1 MVFTDKINIVMHHSS
16 QGMYKKN
23 ILSKSLNMEVFRSSI
38 GVLLIF
44 FLLVVGSR
52 IVGYFEQAAEGN
64 IDPGIILSVIALR
77 FPDFITLLIPLSFF
91 LGLLITIGRLN
102 SEGEIHGYFS
112 AGLSK
117 FNLIKFLLPQAFI
130 YFFITLVL
138 SLYIAPYTKN
148 LSKDLLVI
156 DSFEE
161 QIDAIQSDEIVS
173 LDDGGFLYVQTAD
186 EGLIKGV
193 KLFQVDEDN
202 SFIVISDEL
211 LTTEKDKTIEL
222 NLKNGSFYGGLFSES
237 SKIISN
243 FNNFN
248 FEIDKN
254 MSQSNDLS
262 LTKLFDYSS
271 ASDQATFQWNIS
283 IPITILILLLYG
295 IYISSSKPREGKF
308 SFMLPGMLIYV
319 SYLSLLILGREF
331 ISDNPGSIFNL
342 WFIHGLFIL
351 FLFLYAYREKII
363 FVSFANLAI
372 QENIYL
378 RYFIGI
384 MIFILFIWMAA

>member
-186 EGLIKGV
+186 EGLLKGV

-222 NLKNGSFYGGLFSES
+222 NLKNGSFYGGLFSET

-254 MSQSNDLS
+254 ISQSNDLS
-262 LTKLFDYSS
+262 LTKLFDYSL

-319 SYLSLLILGREF
+319 SYLSLLILAREF

-342 WFIHGLFIL
+342 WFIHGLFVL
-351 FLFLYAYREKII
+351 FLLLYTYREKII
-363 FVSFANLAI
+363 FLSFANLTI
-372 QENIYL
+372 QENIYF
-378 RYFIGI
+378 RFFIGI
-384 MIFILFIWMAA
+384 MIFILFIWMVT

>member
-23 ILSKSLNMEVFRSSI
+23 ILSKSLNIEVFRSSI

-351 FLFLYAYREKII
+351 FLFLYVYREKII

-384 MIFILFIWMAA
+384 MIFILFIWMVA

>member
-23 ILSKSLNMEVFRSSI
+23 ILSKSLNIEVFRSSI
-38 GVLLIF
+38 GVLLVF

-52 IVGYFEQAAEGN
+52 VVGYFEQAAEGN
-64 IDPGIILSVIALR
+64 IDPGIIVSVIALR

-138 SLYIAPYTKN
+138 SIYIAPYSKN

-173 LDDGGFLYVQTAD
+173 LDDGGFLYVQTVD
-186 EGLIKGV
+186 EGLIEGV
-193 KLFQVDEDN
+193 KLFQVNEDN

-211 LTTEKDKTIEL
+211 ITIEKDKTIEL

-254 MSQSNDLS
+254 ISRSNDLS

-271 ASDQATFQWNIS
+271 ASDKATFQWNVS

-319 SYLSLLILGREF
+319 SYLSLLILGREL
-331 ISDNPGSIFNL
+331 ISDNPESIFNL
-342 WFIHGLFIL
+342 WFIHGLFVL
-351 FLFLYAYREKII
+351 FLFLYVYREKIVL
-363 FVSFANLAI
+363 VSFANLAI

-378 RYFIGI
+378 RHLIGI
-384 MIFILFIWMAA
+384 MIFILFLWMVT

>member
-64 IDPGIILSVIALR
+64 IDPGIILSVITLR

-186 EGLIKGV
+186 EGLLKGV

-342 WFIHGLFIL
+342 WFIHVLFIL
-351 FLFLYAYREKII
+351 FLLLYAYREKII

-384 MIFILFIWMAA
+384 MIFILFIWMVA

>member
-156 DSFEE
+156 DSLEE

-308 SFMLPGMLIYV
+308 SFMLQGMLIYV

-331 ISDNPGSIFNL
+331 ISDNSGSIFNL

-384 MIFILFIWMAA
+384 MIFILFIWMVA

>member
-64 IDPGIILSVIALR
+64 IDPGIILSVITLR

-173 LDDGGFLYVQTAD
+173 LDDRGFLYVQTAD

-193 KLFQVDEDN
+193 KLFQVDEDS

-384 MIFILFIWMAA
+384 MIFILFIWMVA

>member
-23 ILSKSLNMEVFRSSI
+23 ILSKSLNIEVFRSSI
-38 GVLLIF
+38 GVLLVF

-52 IVGYFEQAAEGN
+52 VVGYFEQAAEGN
-64 IDPGIILSVIALR
+64 IDPGIIVSVIALR

-130 YFFITLVL
+130 YFIITLVL

-173 LDDGGFLYVQTAD
+173 LDDGGFLYVQTVD
-186 EGLIKGV
+186 EGLIEGV
-193 KLFQVDEDN
+193 KLFQVDKDN

-211 LTTEKDKTIEL
+211 ITIEKDKTIEL

-254 MSQSNDLS
+254 ISLSNDLS

-271 ASDQATFQWNIS
+271 ASDKATFQWNVS

-331 ISDNPGSIFNL
+331 ISDNPESIFNL
-342 WFIHGLFIL
+342 WFIHGLFVL
-351 FLFLYAYREKII
+351 FLFLYVYREKIVL
-363 FVSFANLAI
+363 VSFANLAI

-378 RYFIGI
+378 RYLIGI
-384 MIFILFIWMAA
+384 MIFILFLWMVT

>member
-64 IDPGIILSVIALR
+64 IDPGIILSVITLR

-173 LDDGGFLYVQTAD
+173 LDDGGFLYVQTAN

-283 IPITILILLLYG
+283 IPMTILILLLYG

-384 MIFILFIWMAA
+384 MIFILFIWMVA

>member
-64 IDPGIILSVIALR
+64 IDPGIILSVITLR

-271 ASDQATFQWNIS
+271 ASDQATFQWNLS

-342 WFIHGLFIL
+342 WFIHGLFVL
-351 FLFLYAYREKII
+351 FLFLYVYREKII
-363 FVSFANLAI
+363 LVSFANLAI

-378 RYFIGI
+378 RYLIGI
-384 MIFILFIWMAA
+384 MIFILFIWVVT

>member
-1 MVFTDKINIVMHHSS
+1 MIFTDKINIVMHHSS

-52 IVGYFEQAAEGN
+52 VVGYFEQAAEGN
-64 IDPGIILSVIALR
+64 IDPGIILSVIVLR

-117 FNLIKFLLPQAFI
+117 LNLVKFLLPQAFI

-186 EGLIKGV
+186 EGLLEGV

-237 SKIISN
+237 PKIISN

-254 MSQSNDLS
+254 ISQSNDLS

-319 SYLSLLILGREF
+319 SYLSLLILSREF
-331 ISDNPGSIFNL
+331 ISDNPSSIFNL
-342 WFIHGLFIL
+342 WFIHGLFVL
-351 FLFLYAYREKII
+351 FLFLYVYREKII
-363 FVSFANLAI
+363 LVSFANLAI

-378 RYFIGI
+378 RYLIGI
-384 MIFILFIWMAA
+384 MIFILFIWVVT

>member
-211 LTTEKDKTIEL
+211 LTTEKDKTFEL

-342 WFIHGLFIL
+342 WFIHVLFIL
-351 FLFLYAYREKII
+351 FLLLYAYREKII

-384 MIFILFIWMAA
+384 MIFILFIWMVA

>member
-308 SFMLPGMLIYV
+308 SFLLPGMLIYV

-384 MIFILFIWMAA
+384 MIFILFIWMVA

>member
-64 IDPGIILSVIALR
+64 IDPGIILSVITLR

-186 EGLIKGV
+186 EGLLEGV

-202 SFIVISDEL
+202 SFIVISDKL
-211 LTTEKDKTIEL
+211 LTTEKDKTVEL

-237 SKIISN
+237 PKIISN

-248 FEIDKN
+248 FEIDTN
-254 MSQSNDLS
+254 ISQSNDLS

-331 ISDNPGSIFNL
+331 ISDNPSSIFNL
-342 WFIHGLFIL
+342 WFIHGLFVL
-351 FLFLYAYREKII
+351 FLFLYVYREKII

-378 RYFIGI
+378 RYLIGI
-384 MIFILFIWMAA
+384 MIFILFMWMVT

>member
-64 IDPGIILSVIALR
+64 IDPGIILSVITLR

-211 LTTEKDKTIEL
+211 LTKEKDKTIEL

-319 SYLSLLILGREF
+319 SYLSLLILSREF
-331 ISDNPGSIFNL
+331 ISDNPSSIFNL
-342 WFIHGLFIL
+342 WFIHGLFVL
-351 FLFLYAYREKII
+351 FLFLYVYREKII
-363 FVSFANLAI
+363 LVSFANLAI

-378 RYFIGI
+378 RYLIGI
-384 MIFILFIWMAA
+384 MIFILFIWMVT

>member
-52 IVGYFEQAAEGN
+52 IVGYFEQAADGN

-254 MSQSNDLS
+254 ISQSNDLS

-342 WFIHGLFIL
+342 WFIHVLFIL
-351 FLFLYAYREKII
+351 FLFLYVYREKII
-363 FVSFANLAI
+363 LVSFANLAI

-378 RYFIGI
+378 RYLIGI
-384 MIFILFIWMAA
+384 MIFILFIWMVA

>member
-64 IDPGIILSVIALR
+64 IDPGIILSVITLR

-202 SFIVISDEL
+202 SFIVFSDEL

-222 NLKNGSFYGGLFSES
+222 NLKNGTFYGGLFSES

-384 MIFILFIWMAA
+384 MIFILFIWMVA

>member
-23 ILSKSLNMEVFRSSI
+23 ILSKSLNIEVFRSSI

-52 IVGYFEQAAEGN
+52 VVGYFEQAAEGN
-64 IDPGIILSVIALR
+64 IDPGIILSVIVLR

-117 FNLIKFLLPQAFI
+117 LNLVKFLLPQAFI

-148 LSKDLLVI
+148 LSKELLVI

-173 LDDGGFLYVQTAD
+173 LDNGGFLYVQTAD

-193 KLFQVDEDN
+193 KFFQVDEDN

-211 LTTEKDKTIEL
+211 LTKEKDKTIEL

-319 SYLSLLILGREF
+319 SYLSLLILSREF
-331 ISDNPGSIFNL
+331 ISDNPSSIFNL
-342 WFIHGLFIL
+342 WFIHGLFVL
-351 FLFLYAYREKII
+351 FLFLYVYREKII
-363 FVSFANLAI
+363 LVSFANLAI

-378 RYFIGI
+378 RYLIGI
-384 MIFILFIWMAA
+384 MIFILFIWVVT

>member
-23 ILSKSLNMEVFRSSI
+23 ILSKSLNIEVFRSSI
-38 GVLLIF
+38 GVLLVF

-52 IVGYFEQAAEGN
+52 VVGYFEQAAEGN
-64 IDPGIILSVIALR
+64 IDPGIILSVIVLR

-117 FNLIKFLLPQAFI
+117 LNLVKFLLPQAFI

-148 LSKDLLVI
+148 LSKELLVI

-173 LDDGGFLYVQTAD
+173 LDNGGFLYVQTAD

-193 KLFQVDEDN
+193 KFFQVDEDN

-211 LTTEKDKTIEL
+211 LTKEKDKTIEL

-271 ASDQATFQWNIS
+271 ASDQATFQWNVS

-319 SYLSLLILGREF
+319 SYLSLLILSREF
-331 ISDNPGSIFNL
+331 ISDNPSSIFNL
-342 WFIHGLFIL
+342 WFIHGLFVL
-351 FLFLYAYREKII
+351 FLFLYVYREKII
-363 FVSFANLAI
+363 LVSFANLAI

-378 RYFIGI
+378 RYLIGI
-384 MIFILFIWMAA
+384 MIFILFIWVVT

>member
-1 MVFTDKINIVMHHSS
+1 
-16 QGMYKKN
+16 MYKKN

-52 IVGYFEQAAEGN
+52 VVGYFEQAAEGN
-64 IDPGIILSVIALR
+64 IDPGIILIVIALR

-117 FNLIKFLLPQAFI
+117 LNLIKFLLPQAFI

-138 SLYIAPYTKN
+138 SLYLAPYTKN

-193 KLFQVDEDN
+193 KFFQVDKDN
-202 SFIVISDEL
+202 SYIVISDEL

-222 NLKNGSFYGGLFSES
+222 NLKNGFFYGGLFSES

-243 FNNFN
+243 FDNFN

-271 ASDQATFQWNIS
+271 ASDKATFQWNIS

-351 FLFLYAYREKII
+351 FLFLYAYKEKII

-372 QENIYL
+372 QENNYFRYL
-378 RYFIGI
+378 VGI
-384 MIFILFIWMAA
+384 MIFILFIWMVT

>member
-44 FLLVVGSR
+44 FLLVVASR

-173 LDDGGFLYVQTAD
+173 LDDGGFLYVQTAN

-384 MIFILFIWMAA
+384 MIFILFIWMVA

>member
-64 IDPGIILSVIALR
+64 IDPGIILSVITLR

-148 LSKDLLVI
+148 LSKELLVI

-378 RYFIGI
+378 RYLIGI
-384 MIFILFIWMAA
+384 MIFILFIWMVA

>member
-211 LTTEKDKTIEL
+211 VTIEKDKTIEL

-254 MSQSNDLS
+254 ISQSNDLS
-262 LTKLFDYSS
+262 LTKLFDYSL

-384 MIFILFIWMAA
+384 MIFILFIWMVA

>member
-23 ILSKSLNMEVFRSSI
+23 ILSKSLNIEVFRSSI
-38 GVLLIF
+38 GVLLVF

-52 IVGYFEQAAEGN
+52 VVGYFEQAAEGN
-64 IDPGIILSVIALR
+64 IDPGIIVSVIALR

-173 LDDGGFLYVQTAD
+173 LDDGGFLYVQTVD
-186 EGLIKGV
+186 EGLIEGV

-211 LTTEKDKTIEL
+211 ITIEKDKTIEL

-254 MSQSNDLS
+254 ISRSNDLT

-271 ASDQATFQWNIS
+271 ASDKATFQWNVS

-319 SYLSLLILGREF
+319 SYLSLLILGREL
-331 ISDNPGSIFNL
+331 ISDNPESIFNL
-342 WFIHGLFIL
+342 WFIHGLFVL
-351 FLFLYAYREKII
+351 FLFLYVYREKIVL
-363 FVSFANLAI
+363 VSFANLAI

-378 RYFIGI
+378 RYLIGI
-384 MIFILFIWMAA
+384 MIFILFLWMVT

>member
-331 ISDNPGSIFNL
+331 ISDNPSSIFNL

-384 MIFILFIWMAA
+384 MIFILFIWMVA

>member
-52 IVGYFEQAAEGN
+52 IVGYFEQAADGN

-211 LTTEKDKTIEL
+211 LTTEKDKAIEL

-331 ISDNPGSIFNL
+331 ISDNPSSIFNL

-384 MIFILFIWMAA
+384 MIFILFIWMVA

>member
-23 ILSKSLNMEVFRSSI
+23 ILSKSLNIEVFRSSI

-52 IVGYFEQAAEGN
+52 VVGYFEQAAEGN

-363 FVSFANLAI
+363 LVSFANLAI

-378 RYFIGI
+378 RNFIGI
-384 MIFILFIWMAA
+384 MIFILFIWMVA

>member
-23 ILSKSLNMEVFRSSI
+23 ILSKSLNIEVFRSSI
-38 GVLLIF
+38 SVLLIF

-138 SLYIAPYTKN
+138 SIYIAPYTKN
-148 LSKDLLVI
+148 LSKELLVI

-173 LDDGGFLYVQTAD
+173 LDDGGFLYVQTVD
-186 EGLIKGV
+186 EGLIEGV
-193 KLFQVDEDN
+193 KFFQVDEDN

-211 LTTEKDKTIEL
+211 LTQEKDKTIEL

-283 IPITILILLLYG
+283 IPITILIFLLYG

-319 SYLSLLILGREF
+319 SYLSLLILSREF
-331 ISDNPGSIFNL
+331 ISDNPSSIFNL
-342 WFIHGLFIL
+342 WFIHGLFVL
-351 FLFLYAYREKII
+351 FLFLYVYREKII
-363 FVSFANLAI
+363 LVSFANLAI

-378 RYFIGI
+378 RYLIGI
-384 MIFILFIWMAA
+384 MIFILFIWMVA

>member
-23 ILSKSLNMEVFRSSI
+23 ILSKSLNIEVFRSSI
-38 GVLLIF
+38 GVLLVF

-148 LSKDLLVI
+148 LSKELLVI

-186 EGLIKGV
+186 EGLLKGV

-222 NLKNGSFYGGLFSES
+222 NLKNGSFYGGLFSET

-262 LTKLFDYSS
+262 LTKLFDYSL

-319 SYLSLLILGREF
+319 SYLSLLILAREF

-342 WFIHGLFIL
+342 WFIHGLFVL
-351 FLFLYAYREKII
+351 FLLLYTYREKII
-363 FVSFANLAI
+363 FLSFANMTI
-372 QENIYL
+372 QENINF

-384 MIFILFIWMAA
+384 MIFILFIWMVT

>member
-308 SFMLPGMLIYV
+308 SFLLPGMLIYV

-342 WFIHGLFIL
+342 WFIHVLFIL
-351 FLFLYAYREKII
+351 FLLLYAYREKII

-384 MIFILFIWMAA
+384 MIFILFIWMVA

>member
-1 MVFTDKINIVMHHSS
+1 MVFTDKIIIVMHHSS

-23 ILSKSLNMEVFRSSI
+23 ILSKSLNIEVFRSSI
-38 GVLLIF
+38 GVLLVF

-52 IVGYFEQAAEGN
+52 VVGYFEQAAEGN

-148 LSKDLLVI
+148 LSKELLVI

-186 EGLIKGV
+186 EGLLKGV
-193 KLFQVDEDN
+193 KLFQVEEDN

-222 NLKNGSFYGGLFSES
+222 NLKNGSFYGGLFSET

-254 MSQSNDLS
+254 ISQSNDLS
-262 LTKLFDYSS
+262 LTKLFDYSL

-319 SYLSLLILGREF
+319 SYLSLLILAREF

-342 WFIHGLFIL
+342 WFIHGLFVL
-351 FLFLYAYREKII
+351 FLLLYTYREKII
-363 FVSFANLAI
+363 FLSFANMTI
-372 QENIYL
+372 QENINF

-384 MIFILFIWMAA
+384 MIFILFIWMVT

>member
-38 GVLLIF
+38 GVLLVF

-52 IVGYFEQAAEGN
+52 VVGYFEQAAEGN

-161 QIDAIQSDEIVS
+161 HIDAIQSDEIVS

-186 EGLIKGV
+186 EGLLEGV
-193 KLFQVDEDN
+193 NLFQVNEDN
-202 SFIVISDEL
+202 SFIVLSDKL

-237 SKIISN
+237 PKIISN

-254 MSQSNDLS
+254 ISQSNDLS

-283 IPITILILLLYG
+283 IPITIFILLLYG

-331 ISDNPGSIFNL
+331 ISDNPSSIFNL
-342 WFIHGLFIL
+342 WFIHGLFVL
-351 FLFLYAYREKII
+351 FLFLYVYREKII

-378 RYFIGI
+378 RYLIGI
-384 MIFILFIWMAA
+384 MIFILFIWMVT

>member
-52 IVGYFEQAAEGN
+52 VVGYFEQAAEGN
-64 IDPGIILSVIALR
+64 IDPGIILSVITLR

-222 NLKNGSFYGGLFSES
+222 NLKNGTFYGGLFSES

-254 MSQSNDLS
+254 VSQSNDLS

-384 MIFILFIWMAA
+384 MIFILFIWMVA

>member
-23 ILSKSLNMEVFRSSI
+23 ILSKSLNIEVFRSSI
-38 GVLLIF
+38 GVLLVF

-148 LSKDLLVI
+148 LSKELLVI

-193 KLFQVDEDN
+193 KLFQFDEDN

-254 MSQSNDLS
+254 ISQSNDLS

-283 IPITILILLLYG
+283 IPMTILILLLYG

-384 MIFILFIWMAA
+384 MIFILFIWMVT

>member
-23 ILSKSLNMEVFRSSI
+23 ILSKSLNIEVFRSSI

-52 IVGYFEQAAEGN
+52 VVGYFEQAAEGN
-64 IDPGIILSVIALR
+64 IDPGIILSVITLR

-384 MIFILFIWMAA
+384 MIFILFIWMVT

>member
-331 ISDNPGSIFNL
+331 ISDNSGSIFNL

-384 MIFILFIWMAA
+384 MIFILFIWMVA

>member
-148 LSKDLLVI
+148 LSKELLVI

-186 EGLIKGV
+186 EGLLKGV

-254 MSQSNDLS
+254 ISQSNDLS

-283 IPITILILLLYG
+283 IPMTILILLLYG

-384 MIFILFIWMAA
+384 MIFILFIWMVA

>member
-186 EGLIKGV
+186 EGLLKGV

-222 NLKNGSFYGGLFSES
+222 NLKNGSFYGGLFSET

-254 MSQSNDLS
+254 ISQSNDLS
-262 LTKLFDYSS
+262 LTKLFDYSL

-319 SYLSLLILGREF
+319 SYLSLLILAREF

-342 WFIHGLFIL
+342 WFIHGLFVL
-351 FLFLYAYREKII
+351 LLLLYTYREKII
-363 FVSFANLAI
+363 FLSFANMTI
-372 QENIYL
+372 QENINF

-384 MIFILFIWMAA
+384 MIFILFIWILT

>member
-23 ILSKSLNMEVFRSSI
+23 ILSKSLNIEVFRSSI
-38 GVLLIF
+38 SVLLIF

-173 LDDGGFLYVQTAD
+173 LDNGGFLYVQTAD
-186 EGLIKGV
+186 EGLIEGV

-262 LTKLFDYSS
+262 LTKLFDYSA

-308 SFMLPGMLIYV
+308 SFLLPGMLIYV

-342 WFIHGLFIL
+342 WFIHVLFIL
-351 FLFLYAYREKII
+351 FLLLYAYREKII

-384 MIFILFIWMAA
+384 MIFILFIWMVA